1 MQCNFK
7 TLIKFKKDY
16 LRNWGL
22 NGETMGVEQLF
33 SFVGNYV
40 HFEMGVGVSNNN
52 HIKKKKK
59 TPQVGPMG
67 LDIQC
72 LLILYVK
79 LKIKLKKIEMYKLPW
94 FTLHFNK
101 KIKLLQKSL
110 HILHI
115 DSRKSR

>member
-1 MQCNFK
+1 MQGNSK
-7 TLIKFKKDY
+7 TLIKFKKNY

-22 NGETMGVEQLF
+22 NGETMGAEQLF

-40 HFEMGVGVSNNN
+40 HFEMGVRVSNNTQ
-52 HIKKKKK
+52 IKKK

-79 LKIKLKKIEMYKLPW
+79 LKKKKKKIEMYMLPS

-101 KIKLLQKSL
+101 KIKQL
-110 HILHI
+110 
-115 DSRKSR
+115 